1 MFRAIRLNGERMPD
15 VTAAPGRALPL
26 EPAAGK
32 FRFMHRDTVGRPME
46 ILLVEDSLAAAR
58 LTIGALSRSN
68 VQHRL
73 TWLRDGGEALSFLR
87 QDGRFSRA
95 PQPDVVLLDLLLPEV
110 NGQEIL
116 AVIRG
121 SEKFQAIAVVVMT
134 SATEGQEA
142 LLPEDLR
149 VDGYLQ
155 KPFDVDEFTRLM
167 RTLKD
172 LWAADMILPD
182 E

>member
-1 MFRAIRLNGERMPD
+1 MQ
-15 VTAAPGRALPL
+15 
-26 EPAAGK
+26 
-32 FRFMHRDTVGRPME
+32 RDTVGRPME

-58 LTIGALSRSN
+58 LTIGALNRSN

-73 TWLRDGGEALSFLR
+73 TWLRDGSEAMAFLH

-110 NGQEIL
+110 NGQQIL
-116 AVIRG
+116 AEIRG
-121 SEKFQAIAVVVMT
+121 NEKFASIPVVIMT
-134 SATEGQEA
+134 SATEGRDV
-142 LLPEDLR
+142 LLPEPLR

-155 KPFDVDEFTRLM
+155 KPFDVEEFLKLI

-172 LWAADMILPD
+172 LWAADMILPAD
-182 E
+182 

>member
-1 MFRAIRLNGERMPD
+1 
-15 VTAAPGRALPL
+15 
-26 EPAAGK
+26 
-32 FRFMHRDTVGRPME
+32 ME

-58 LTIGALSRSN
+58 LTIGALNRSN

-73 TWLRDGGEALSFLR
+73 TWLRDGGEAMAFLR
-87 QDGRFSRA
+87 QEGRFSRA

-116 AVIRG
+116 AAIRG
-121 SEKFQAIAVVVMT
+121 SDQYASVAVVVMT
-134 SATEGQEA
+134 SATEA
-142 LLPEDLR
+142 RDVLLPESLR

-155 KPFDVDEFTRLM
+155 KPFEVDEFLKLI

-182 E
+182 DPPA

>member
-1 MFRAIRLNGERMPD
+1 MQ
-15 VTAAPGRALPL
+15 
-26 EPAAGK
+26 
-32 FRFMHRDTVGRPME
+32 RDTVGRPME
-46 ILLVEDSLAAAR
+46 ILMIEDSLAAAR

-73 TWLRDGGEALSFLR
+73 TWLRDGSEALSFLR

-95 PQPDVVLLDLLLPEV
+95 PQPDVVLLDLLLPDV
-110 NGQEIL
+110 NGREIL
-116 AVIRG
+116 SVIRS
-121 SEKFQAIAVVVMT
+121 SEKFASIAVVVMT
-134 SATEGQEA
+134 SATEGREV
-142 LLPEDLR
+142 LLPEPLR

-155 KPFDVDEFTRLM
+155 KPFDVDEFLKLI

-182 E
+182 DG

>member
-1 MFRAIRLNGERMPD
+1 MQ
-15 VTAAPGRALPL
+15 
-26 EPAAGK
+26 
-32 FRFMHRDTVGRPME
+32 RDTVGRPME
-46 ILLVEDSLAAAR
+46 ILMVEDSLAAAR
-58 LTIGALSRSN
+58 LTIGALRRSN

-73 TWLRDGGEALSFLR
+73 TWLRDGAEAMSFLR
-87 QDGRFSRA
+87 QEGRFSRA

-116 AVIRG
+116 AAIRG
-121 SEKFQAIAVVVMT
+121 SETFSSVAVVIMT
-134 SATEGQEA
+134 SATEGRDV
-142 LLPEDLR
+142 LLPAPLR

-155 KPFDVDEFTRLM
+155 KPFDVEEFLKLI

>member
-1 MFRAIRLNGERMPD
+1 MQ
-15 VTAAPGRALPL
+15 
-26 EPAAGK
+26 
-32 FRFMHRDTVGRPME
+32 RDTVGRPME

-73 TWLRDGGEALSFLR
+73 TWLRDGSEAMSFLH

-110 NGQEIL
+110 NGQQIL
-116 AVIRG
+116 AEIRG
-121 SEKFQAIAVVVMT
+121 SEKFSSIAVVVMT
-134 SATEGQEA
+134 SATEGRDV
-142 LLPEDLR
+142 LLPEALR

-155 KPFDVDEFTRLM
+155 KPFDMDEFLKLI